1 MSLWNFNNL
10 MPAKKPMNIPRQGPY
25 GERNQ
30 PLQTPGKKPM
40 VVPNIPKPTLKSND
54 QYPMLN
60 GPIIPQVPRPTLQS
74 NDQYPMKS
82 PYIVPRVPRPTLKS
96 NDQYPMLNG
105 PIIPQV
111 KRPTLQEAF
120 YNMMSGLPPMSIPQ
134 NQAPRGFGGPMV
146 YS

>member
-1 MSLWNFNNL
+1 

-54 QYPMLN
+54 QYPMKS
-60 GPIIPQVPRPTLQS
+60 PYIVPQVPRPTLQ
-74 NDQYPMKS
+74 
-82 PYIVPRVPRPTLKS
+82 S

-134 NQAPRGFGGPMV
+134 NQARRGFGGPMV